1 MHDFDEY
8 KKLAEPSARKKL
20 ENWRVA
26 IGLQQVDDLTPSE
39 YLFEIAKKNIDG
51 KISTDDAEKQIT
63 TYYKKN
69 PPKTKIE
76 KAKQEADE
84 VSARINKLLAKNA
97 FSFSPAEF
105 IAIHKYL
112 FTGILGATTAGKIRK
127 YDISKD
133 EPILNGDS
141 VSYGRAD
148 SIRETLNYDFETE
161 KAFKYSGL
169 DKREKVKHIAKFTSD
184 IWQIHPFGEGN
195 TRTTAVFIIKYLRAL
210 GFSANNDLFEK
221 NSKYFRNAL
230 VRANYQNL
238 EKDVHYTMEYLNR
251 FFGNLLLDEKN
262 TLDNR
267 DMRIGITAETE
278 KKRPENTQKTP
289 RKHPENA
296 RKILD
301 ILSQNPFAGRQE
313 LAKTL
318 GMTEDSVKWNMNKLR
333 DSGTI
338 RRVGPDKGGHWEILK
353 K

>member
-1 MHDFDEY
+1 MDDFQEY

-26 IGLQQVDDLTPSE
+26 IGLQQVDDLTPSK
-39 YLFEIAKKNIDG
+39 YLLEIAKKNIEG
-51 KISTDDAEKQIT
+51 KISVDEAEEQIT

-69 PPKTKIE
+69 PPKTTAE
-76 KAKQEADE
+76 KAKKEADE
-84 VSARINKLLAKNA
+84 VSSRINKLLGKDS
-97 FSFSPAEF
+97 FTFSPAEL
-105 IAIHKYL
+105 ISIHKYL
-112 FTGILGATTAGKIRK
+112 FAGILDNVTAGKIRK
-127 YDISKD
+127 CDISKD

-141 VSYGRAD
+141 VNYGRAD

-169 DKREKVKHIAKFTSD
+169 NKREKVKHITKFTSD
-184 IWQIHPFGEGN
+184 IWQVHPFGEGN
-195 TRTTAVFIIKYLRAL
+195 TRTTAVFIIKYLRTL

-238 EKDVHYTMEYLNR
+238 EKGVHYTMEYLNR
-251 FFGNLLLDEKN
+251 FFGNLLLGEKN
-262 TLDNR
+262 MLDNR
-267 DMRIGITAETE
+267 DMQIGEN
-278 KKRPENTQKTP
+278 KRPENAQKTP

-301 ILSQNPFAGRQE
+301 ILLKDPFASRQE

-318 GMTEDSVKWNMNKLR
+318 KITEDSVKWNINKLR
-333 DSGTI
+333 NSGII
-338 RRVGPDKGGHWEILK
+338 RRVGPDKGGHWEIIEYKLPEQ
-353 K
+353 